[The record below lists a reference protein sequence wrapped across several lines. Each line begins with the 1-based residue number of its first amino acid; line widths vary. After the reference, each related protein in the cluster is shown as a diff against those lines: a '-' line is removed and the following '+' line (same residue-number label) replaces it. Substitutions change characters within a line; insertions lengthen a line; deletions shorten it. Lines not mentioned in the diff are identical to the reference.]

1 MPAMQKYVR
10 VGRVELA
17 PTLELLAQAFEQR
30 QSRSRIGGFEV
41 NTKSMRLKT
50 FTYKGTTCACCGL
63 QASFFALERGTATA
77 EGSRPHLNLWGV
89 NEEGE
94 EVLFTQ
100 DHIKPLAKRGQDTLA
115 NSQTMCGPCNWAKK
129 DTYPSQLPAEPQR

>member
-1 MPAMQKYVR
+1 MPAMQKYIR
-10 VGRVELA
+10 EGRVDLE
-17 PTLELLAQAFEQR
+17 PTLVLLEEAFSQR
-30 QSRSRIGGFEV
+30 QHRTAIGDFEV

-50 FTYKGTTCACCGL
+50 FVHKGTTCVCCGL
-63 QASFFALERGTATA
+63 KASFFALERGARTP

-89 NEEGE
+89 NSEGE

-100 DHIKPLAKRGQDTLA
+100 DHIRPLAKGGQDHLS

-129 DTYPSQLPAEPQR
+129 DTYEPPARR

>member
-1 MPAMQKYVR
+1 MATMQKYVR

-17 PTLELLAQAFEQR
+17 STLELLAQAFEEKKA
-30 QSRSRIGGFEV
+30 RSQVGGFEV

-63 QASFFALERGTATA
+63 KASFFALERGTATA
-77 EGSRPHLNLWGV
+77 EGARPHLNLWGV
-89 NEEGE
+89 NDAGE

-100 DHIKPLAKRGQDTLA
+100 DHIQPLAKKGQDTLA

-129 DTYPSQLPAEPQR
+129 DTFSSPPTA